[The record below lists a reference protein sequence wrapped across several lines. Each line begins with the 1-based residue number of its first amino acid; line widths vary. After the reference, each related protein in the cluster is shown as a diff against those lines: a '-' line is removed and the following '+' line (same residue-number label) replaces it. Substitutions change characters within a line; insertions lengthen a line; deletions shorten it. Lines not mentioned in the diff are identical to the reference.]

1 MKCISSAL
9 QWVLFNRLCI
19 ESSLLLSFVKT
30 KMKSSGFIIF
40 CCLRINWG
48 KVSKI
53 AFECTLSCL
62 RYIKVKHNVAFNAR
76 KPFRKKFISNFFY
89 RLSLQYKID
98 IKNYIVQNVWHW
110 RYSSHFKSK
119 IKLYSIVS
127 NISIFNF
134 WKLWILNFNIIDDE
148 VIIISIV
155 LT

>member
-1 MKCISSAL
+1 MYWIL
-9 QWVLFNRLCI
+9 ITI
-19 ESSLLLSFVKT
+19 EFCT

-53 AFECTLSCL
+53 AFECILSCL

-76 KPFRKKFISNFFY
+76 KPFCKKFISNFFTGCPCSTK
-89 RLSLQYKID
+89 LTL
-98 IKNYIVQNVWHW
+98 KNYIVQNVWHW

-127 NISIFNF
+127 NISICNN
-134 WKLWILNFNIIDDE
+134 WKLWIFNINIIDDE
-148 VIIISIV
+148 LIIISIL